1 LASEVRPRELPLSR
15 GVNCWRGLWQSIMR
29 PLLKS
34 AKSLRILAGILA
46 LAMAWIGFQ
55 VVTHR
60 HTGILRTLAGAK
72 HFLSRASTPHDVQ
85 ARQESAPPGPQ
96 HSVTLSWRA
105 STSSAVA
112 YNVYRRGRSGAVK
125 INSLPLTGTSCVDTT
140 VQPGE
145 TYYYTTKA
153 VSTNG
158 AESNPSNEVRVTVPW
173 P

>member
-1 LASEVRPRELPLSR
+1 MR
-15 GVNCWRGLWQSIMR
+15 QSITR

-34 AKSLRILAGILA
+34 VKSLRILVGTLA
-46 LAMAWIGFQ
+46 LAIAWICFQ
-55 VVTHR
+55 VGTHR

-96 HSVTLSWRA
+96 HSVNLSWRA
-105 STSSAVA
+105 STSSKVA
-112 YNVYRRGRSGAVK
+112 YNVYRRGRSGVVR

-153 VSTNG
+153 VNSNGTEST
-158 AESNPSNEVRVTVPW
+158 PSNEVRVTVPS

>member
-1 LASEVRPRELPLSR
+1 MR
-15 GVNCWRGLWQSIMR
+15 QSITR

-34 AKSLRILAGILA
+34 AKSMRILVGTLA
-46 LAMAWIGFQ
+46 LAIAWMCFQ
-55 VVTHR
+55 VGTHR

-96 HSVTLSWRA
+96 HSVNLSWRA
-105 STSSAVA
+105 STSSKVA
-112 YNVYRRGRSGAVK
+112 YNVYRRGRSGVVR

-153 VSTNG
+153 VNSNG
-158 AESNPSNEVRVTVPW
+158 TESNPSNEVRVTVPS